1 MSESTLAIDH
11 AWSVVKGDPDKVE
24 KILPLLVPAAM
35 LGYGA
40 YQAHRNVKDNKITD
54 PFLGV
59 KVAEG
64 DDPRLNPQ
72 GATALQIATGLSQGL
87 GAGAG
92 VKVGAKFV
100 GAKATKRGGAIAAQR
115 QAAREAAEQATISR
129 VARAQADEAGR
140 SLGPAA
146 AANADARLMALAR
159 NQPYTQRMG
168 REAGTQAARRGSM
181 RQGAYDRMA
190 AGAGKIDDAIPLGR
204 TAAFGAG
211 LGTLGALGLAG
222 ANYAAG
228 KFGNLFGGGQ
238 GSQQQLESGF
248 GQGQQYDAFGSGG
261 LGVNDISNVQGN
273 AVADRQIWNPGAYEG
288 QQRVEDF
295 EGTGTA
301 GGGEFGGFGI
311 GKGDIMFVNRTGNEI
326 KKQVEEMMYKA
337 KCPECGKEDC
347 IGKMHCGTMKAD
359 DKKDK
364 KPAHGMVIVIGS
376 KAGPGPSKDGK
387 REKLD
392 SEKKEE

>member
-11 AWSVVKGDPDKVE
+11 AWSVVKGDPDKIE
-24 KILPLLVPAAM
+24 KILPMAIPAA
-35 LGYGA
+35 LALYGGYQGA
-40 YQAHRNVKDNKITD
+40 KNVRENQITD
-54 PFLGV
+54 PFIGM

-64 DDPRLNPQ
+64 DDSL
-72 GATALQIATGLSQGL
+72 GSTALQLGSGFAQGL

-92 VKVGAKFV
+92 VKVGAKLGGKF
-100 GAKATKRGGAIAAQR
+100 ATKRGGAIAAQR
-115 QAAREAAEQATISR
+115 QAARDAAEQATISR

-140 SLGPAA
+140 SLGPAT

-181 RQGAYDRMA
+181 KQGAYDRMA

-204 TAAFGAG
+204 TAAFSAG
-211 LGTLGALGLAG
+211 LGALGALGLAG
-222 ANYAAG
+222 ANYAAD

-238 GSQQQLESGF
+238 GSQQLESGF

-273 AVADRQIWNPGAYEG
+273 AVADRQIWNPEAYRG
-288 QQRVEDF
+288 QEWVDNF

-311 GKGDIMFVNRTGNEI
+311 GKGDIMFVNNTGEEI
-326 KKQVEEMMYKA
+326 KKQVERMMYKA
-337 KCPECGKEDC
+337 KCSECGKEDC